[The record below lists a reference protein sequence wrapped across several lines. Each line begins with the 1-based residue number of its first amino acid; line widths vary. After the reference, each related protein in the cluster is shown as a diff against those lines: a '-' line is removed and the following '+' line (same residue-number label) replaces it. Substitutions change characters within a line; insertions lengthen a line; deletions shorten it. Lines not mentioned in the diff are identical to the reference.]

1 MKLDIFDAYNIRAR
15 LCPSIIVL
23 APIPVTV
30 FLCFADVISAEFS
43 AVFLIILLAM
53 ANYIPLLQ
61 RRLQSKHTIHNYAAD
76 YLSKSDTT
84 FDGLTKKRYYA
95 KLAELSDTFSILT
108 RSDNSDEHRHCC
120 ESAVIYLRNK
130 TRDNH
135 IVLED
140 NINLGFSKNM
150 LASKKIGMT
159 ICVAVLVFIAWY
171 VLPQYAS
178 FSEIPVNYY
187 LAFGVNFLLLV
198 FWLVGINKD
207 MLEDACKRY
216 AKTLISTIDTL

>member
-1 MKLDIFDAYNIRAR
+1 MNLDIFDAYNIRAR

-61 RRLQSKHTIHNYAAD
+61 RRLQAKQTIHNYAAD

-84 FDGLTKKRYYA
+84 FDGLTKNRYYA
-95 KLAELSDTFSILT
+95 KLAELSDSFSALT
-108 RSDNSDEHRHCC
+108 RSDSGDEYSHCC
-120 ESAVIYLRNK
+120 ESAVIFLRNK

-140 NINLGFSKNM
+140 NINLGFCKNM
-150 LASKKIGMT
+150 LAGRKIGVA
-159 ICVAVLVFIAWY
+159 ICIAILIFIAWY

-178 FSEIPVNYY
+178 FSKIPVNYY
-187 LAFGVNFLLLV
+187 LAFGLNLLLLV
-198 FWLVGINKD
+198 FWSIGINKG
-207 MLEDACKRY
+207 MLEDTSKRY
-216 AKTLISTIDTL
+216 AKTLISAIDTL